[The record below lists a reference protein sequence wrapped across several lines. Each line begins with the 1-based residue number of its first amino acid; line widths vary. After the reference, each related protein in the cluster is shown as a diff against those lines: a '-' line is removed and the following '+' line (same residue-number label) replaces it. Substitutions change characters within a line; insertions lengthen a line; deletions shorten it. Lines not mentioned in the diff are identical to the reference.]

1 MYNNGYGVKKDITKA
16 VSCYKYACNKN
27 NWLGCFSLGAYNIS
41 LGNKNTAVKY
51 YKKACELGKNDSEA
65 QNPSNK
71 DFWQLACELYEG
83 LK

>member
-1 MYNNGYGVKKDITKA
+1 MAEDKINGNEALTQNSTDD
-16 VSCYKYACNKN
+16 
-27 NWLGCFSLGAYNIS
+27 
-41 LGNKNTAVKY
+41 NKNTAVKY

-71 DFWQLACELYEG
+71 DFWQLACELYER